1 MEIIQKVMVKQ
12 ILTDNSKKKLLD
24 RFNERKSFLQQEL
37 EQLSFQLKRLEKTK
51 KTHSVL
57 LEQQFEKERAT
68 RIEKIKILDFQIEQL
83 HTLSIGS
90 ELVEKEIEGLVPVQV
105 GDAWENVQQEK
116 SIIVKDGI
124 IVEIR

>member
-1 MEIIQKVMVKQ
+1 MEIIQKVTVKQ
-12 ILTDNSKKKLLD
+12 ILTDTSKQKLLD

-37 EQLSFQLKRLEKTK
+37 QQLSFQLKRLEKNQK
-51 KTHSVL
+51 SHSVL
-57 LEQQFEKERAT
+57 LEQQFEKERAA

-83 HTLSIGS
+83 HTLPIGS
-90 ELVEKEIEGLVPVQV
+90 ELMEKEIEGLVPVHV
-105 GDAWENVQQEK
+105 GDVWESVQQEK

>member
-1 MEIIQKVMVKQ
+1 MDIIQKVTVKQ
-12 ILTDNSKKKLLD
+12 ILTDNSKQKLLD

-37 EQLSFQLKRLEKTK
+37 EQLSFQLKRLEKNQK
-51 KTHSVL
+51 KHSVL

-68 RIEKIKILDFQIEQL
+68 RIEKMKILDFQIEQL
-83 HTLSIGS
+83 HTLPIGS
-90 ELVEKEIEGLVPVQV
+90 ELMEKEIEGLIPVQV

-116 SIIVKDGI
+116 SIIVKDGV